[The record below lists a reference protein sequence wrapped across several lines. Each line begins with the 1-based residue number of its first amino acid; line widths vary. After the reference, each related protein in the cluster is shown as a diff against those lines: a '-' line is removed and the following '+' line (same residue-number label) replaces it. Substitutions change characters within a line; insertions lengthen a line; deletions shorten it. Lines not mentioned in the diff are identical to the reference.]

1 MKETDAQNPIDAEF
15 YLDLELL
22 TALLSRKGK
31 IKIYI
36 DGLALVLFSSK
47 INMTHSFPESLSR
60 VKSLE
65 NSTRLITFYP
75 LQISINQHDDHE
87 AWYENK
93 GIL

>member
-36 DGLALVLFSSK
+36 DGLALVFQFK
-47 INMTHSFPESLSR
+47 
-60 VKSLE
+60 
-65 NSTRLITFYP
+65 
-75 LQISINQHDDHE
+75 
-87 AWYENK
+87 NK
-93 GIL
+93 YDLMIAFVVT